1 MLPGPSFPATD
12 PDERALL
19 IGQIRIEH
27 RPPPKIVHA
36 RRAPA
41 APVVPRQQAA
51 RPVIHTLL
59 ATGRASRKM
68 LVATEARAAY
78 VPAQRAEPT
87 QQRVAPTYTTTRLA
101 AVATQPVAETASQP
115 APTTP
120 PATPAPSPVAA
131 QRDEGIGNFGE
142 TYAPSV
148 EPSLRAALFAGVNGI
163 VVRITVD
170 ESGHATSIEFVRAPA
185 DAGQREELRTRL
197 LAAHFIPA
205 NCNGLRCSGT
215 VELQE
220 LGQAVFSKS
229 NGMPK
234 SAASF
239 CRPSQTFTCT
249 GTPCSRLYSVFSCSI
264 SPAT

>member
-1 MLPGPSFPATD
+1 MLVSAPPTPRRDRIAIASSIAVHCCVLALLAMLPGASFPATD

-19 IGQIRIEH
+19 TGQIRIEH
-27 RPPPKIVHA
+27 RPQPKIARA

-41 APVVPRQQAA
+41 APVVPQRQAA

-59 ATGRASRKM
+59 ATGHASRKM

-78 VPAQRAEPT
+78 VPAQAA
-87 QQRVAPTYTTTRLA
+87 APPQPRIAPSYATTRLA
-101 AVATQPVAETASQP
+101 AVATQPVTEAASQP
-115 APTTP
+115 APTAP

-131 QRDEGIGNFGE
+131 QREEGIGNFGE

-148 EPSLRAALFAGVNGI
+148 EPTLRAALFAGVSGI

-170 ESGHATSIEFVRAPA
+170 ESGRATSIEFVRAPA
-185 DAGQREELRTRL
+185 DAAKREELRTRL

-215 VELQE
+215 VELR
-220 LGQAVFSKS
+220 
-229 NGMPK
+229 N
-234 SAASF
+234 
-239 CRPSQTFTCT
+239 
-249 GTPCSRLYSVFSCSI
+249 
-264 SPAT
+264 